1 MIVEGLPYFAFP
13 ERMKEM
19 MRRVLEQPEQ
29 TLRKL
34 GFILMVA
41 GLFLIYICRGYPK

>member
-1 MIVEGLPYFAFP
+1 
-13 ERMKEM
+13 MKEM